1 MVEKAIPFNRRK
13 VQFARRRQH
22 LVNHGLQ
29 RGVNHSRQTPH
40 RYVRLTQ
47 NIKRI
52 PTRFC
57 HDCCVTRQKS
67 RARESFEASMRSG
80 GCAGSGRALRLDP
93 SGLPVRFFAGD
104 AAADGQVRD
113 VELHRERVVM
123 RRALRGMR
131 MALNMP
137 VAAFDG
143 VSLWLMPG
151 EAGDDDALAV
161 VLKHRDP
168 TLTLPLFVTSRTD
181 EALAEWRAW
190 SQVLDVPLLL
200 AEQRGSSTIAR
211 AQIDGL
217 HIERPRPRRRR
228 RSALKARRPSI
239 PLRRATGKITNATP
253 IHRDER
259 EIIARN

>member
-1 MVEKAIPFNRRK
+1 
-13 VQFARRRQH
+13 
-22 LVNHGLQ
+22 
-29 RGVNHSRQTPH
+29 
-40 RYVRLTQ
+40 
-47 NIKRI
+47 
-52 PTRFC
+52 
-57 HDCCVTRQKS
+57 
-67 RARESFEASMRSG
+67 
-80 GCAGSGRALRLDP
+80 
-93 SGLPVRFFAGD
+93 VRFFAGD

-151 EAGDDDALAV
+151 EGGDDDALTV

-168 TLTLPLFVTSRTD
+168 TLTLPLFVTSRAD

>member
-1 MVEKAIPFNRRK
+1 MVDIAMVFNCRSL
-13 VQFARRRQH
+13 QSEQRRQH

-29 RGVNHSRQTPH
+29 PDVNHSQQTPH
-40 RYVRLTQ
+40 RYFRLTQ

-57 HDCCVTRQKS
+57 HDCHVTRHKS
-67 RARESFEASMRSG
+67 RARESFEASMQSG

-104 AAADGQVRD
+104 ATTDGRVRD

-123 RRALRGMR
+123 RRSLRGMR

-143 VSLWLMPG
+143 ISLWLVPG
-151 EAGDDDALAV
+151 EVDEEDALAV

-168 TLTLPLFVTSRTD
+168 TLHSPCLSRRGRMRRWRNGVPGARCSACRSCLRNDADLLPL
-181 EALAEWRAW
+181 
-190 SQVLDVPLLL
+190 
-200 AEQRGSSTIAR
+200 R
-211 AQIDGL
+211 AQLDRL
-217 HIERPRPRRRR
+217 QIERPRPRRRR

-239 PLRRATGKITNATP
+239 VLRRATGKITNATP
-253 IHRDER
+253 IYRGER